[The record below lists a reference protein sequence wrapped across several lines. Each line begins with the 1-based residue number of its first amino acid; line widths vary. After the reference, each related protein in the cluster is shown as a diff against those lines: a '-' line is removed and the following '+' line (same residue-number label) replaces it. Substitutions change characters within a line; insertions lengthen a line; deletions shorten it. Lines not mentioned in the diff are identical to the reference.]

1 MNYFCHFSSFVV
13 LKHIILMIDKKI
25 TIPIFEAFS
34 VFPFHF
40 SLFHM
45 HVHRFQT
52 CWRGEKPKWNSFYLQ
67 LEVSGSFVSGLLL
80 LGFLFPTINKI
91 SDLPYVMKKPVVY
104 HYKYTPPQKK
114 VALILD
120 SLLNK
125 YSFMR
130 KRFQTRF
137 FCVFTFQNLNLWG
150 DYKVVYL

>member
-1 MNYFCHFSSFVV
+1 
-13 LKHIILMIDKKI
+13 MIDKKI
-25 TIPIFEAFS
+25 TIPIFEAFR

-104 HYKYTPPQKK
+104 HYKYKAPPPPKK
-114 VALILD
+114 KSGFNIGFITEQILFHEEKISD
-120 SLLNK
+120 QIFLCIHFSEP
-125 YSFMR
+125 
-130 KRFQTRF
+130 
-137 FCVFTFQNLNLWG
+137 
-150 DYKVVYL
+150 

>member
-1 MNYFCHFSSFVV
+1 
-13 LKHIILMIDKKI
+13 MIDKKI

-91 SDLPYVMKKPVVY
+91 SDLPYVMKNPVVY
-104 HYKYTPPQKK
+104 HYKYKAPPPPKK
-114 VALILD
+114 KSGFNIGFITEQILFHEEKISD
-120 SLLNK
+120 QIFLCIHFSEP
-125 YSFMR
+125 
-130 KRFQTRF
+130 
-137 FCVFTFQNLNLWG
+137 
-150 DYKVVYL
+150 